1 MLWASGLI
9 LIFMAH
15 KIKGTITVEFEMEGA
30 EFQSSVNDVA
40 DYMKRLLKSR
50 LEYEWQSSRCK
61 PIMSSFKFKK
71 VGK

>member
-1 MLWASGLI
+1 
-9 LIFMAH
+9 MAH

-40 DYMKRLLKSR
+40 DNMKRLLKSR

-61 PIMSSFKFKK
+61 PIMSTFKFKK
-71 VGK
+71 IGK